1 MAVDRLSV
9 TVPSELGVALRAL
22 AAARRA
28 TVSTV
33 IADAVAHQVR
43 LAALDLALE
52 EADRR
57 FGPVDEQRVAEAEAE
72 LIEAARVARRGRQRA
87 RSPHTENQAGVHREP
102 KPRPA
107 APGRKRVR
115 SARK

>member
-9 TVPSELGVALRAL
+9 TVPSELGAALRAL
-22 AAARRA
+22 AEARGA

-33 IADAVAHQVR
+33 VTEAIAHQVR

-57 FGPVDEQRVAEAEAE
+57 FGPVDDEQVTAAEAE
-72 LIEAARVARRGRQRA
+72 LVKAAKR
-87 RSPHTENQAGVHREP
+87 
-102 KPRPA
+102 
-107 APGRKRVR
+107 GRKRG
-115 SARK
+115 RKRTAA